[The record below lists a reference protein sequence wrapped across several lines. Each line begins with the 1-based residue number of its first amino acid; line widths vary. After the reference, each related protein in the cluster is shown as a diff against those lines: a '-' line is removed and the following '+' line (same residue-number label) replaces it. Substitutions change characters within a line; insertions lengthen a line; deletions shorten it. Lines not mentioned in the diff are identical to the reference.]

1 VRLVL
6 CDDNRILCEALAV
19 ALEAR
24 GHQALAITMTPE
36 EGVAAVARHQP
47 DACLMDV
54 RFPDG
59 GDGLDAARVIRD
71 QYPDTT
77 VLVMSGLSDPALVA
91 EVMRIGAVGFLGKDQ
106 EFDKIAAAL
115 DEIAAGRRE
124 PIPGSPA
131 ESGSGPGP
139 RRSANP
145 IATLT
150 PREAQVLRRIAAGQS
165 TSKMAREMNVTTET
179 LRTYVRNVLAK
190 LGARNRLEAA
200 TLASRHVPLPR
211 SEPERDHPS
220 FAVLTRRER
229 EVLLLLTRGSGAHEV
244 ARQLHMSLST
254 VNTHMRNLRTKL
266 GVHSTLEAVVLARSR
281 FWPGS
286 VPELD
291 DLTNVP
297 LFPEKGKTLC
307 RGSSELSA
315 CSPAPA

>member
-24 GHQALAITMTPE
+24 GHQALAIAMTPE
-36 EGVAAVARHQP
+36 EGVAAVARHRP

-77 VLVMSGLSDPALVA
+77 VLVMSGLSDPAVVS
-91 EVMRIGAVGFLGKDQ
+91 EVMQIGVVGFLGKDQ
-106 EFDKIAAAL
+106 EFDRIAAAL
-115 DEIAAGRRE
+115 DDIAAGRLE
-124 PIPGSPA
+124 PVPG
-131 ESGSGPGP
+131 
-139 RRSANP
+139 NP

-200 TLASRHVPLPR
+200 TLASRHVPPPR
-211 SEPERDHPS
+211 SEPDRDHPS

-229 EVLLLLTRGSGAHEV
+229 EVLLLLTRGSGPQEV

-254 VNTHMRNLRTKL
+254 VNTHMRNLRNKL

-281 FWPGS
+281 FWPAS
-286 VPELD
+286 VAELG
-291 DLTNVP
+291 DLRDVP
-297 LFPEKGKTLC
+297 LFSRKEGHYAEEVQ
-307 RGSSELSA
+307 S
-315 CSPAPA
+315 

>member
-1 VRLVL
+1 MRLVL

-24 GHQALAITMTPE
+24 GHQTLAIATTPE
-36 EGVAAVARHQP
+36 EGVAAVASHQP

-59 GDGLDAARVIRD
+59 GDGLDAARVIGD
-71 QYPDTT
+71 LYPDTT
-77 VLVMSGLSDPALVA
+77 VLVMSGFSDPAVVA
-91 EVMRIGAVGFLGKDQ
+91 EVAKIGVVAFLGKDQ

-115 DEIAAGRRE
+115 DGVAASR
-124 PIPGSPA
+124 PGPVPRSPA
-131 ESGSGPGP
+131 ESGLGPGS
-139 RRSANP
+139 RRCADP

-165 TSKMAREMNVTTET
+165 TTKMAREMNVTTET

-200 TLASRHVPLPR
+200 NLASRHVPPPR
-211 SEPERDHPS
+211 IEPGRDYPS
-220 FAVLTRRER
+220 FAVLTQRER
-229 EVLLLLTRGSGAHEV
+229 EVLLLLTRGSGPHEV

-254 VNTHMRNLRTKL
+254 VNTHMRNLRNKL

-281 FWPGS
+281 
-286 VPELD
+286 L
-291 DLTNVP
+291 
-297 LFPEKGKTLC
+297 
-307 RGSSELSA
+307 
-315 CSPAPA
+315 

>member
-24 GHQALAITMTPE
+24 GHQALAIAMTPE
-36 EGVAAVARHQP
+36 EGVAAVARHRP

-77 VLVMSGLSDPALVA
+77 VLIMSGLSDPAVVS
-91 EVMRIGAVGFLGKDQ
+91 EVTQIGVVGFLGKDQ

-115 DEIAAGRRE
+115 DEIAAGRLE
-124 PIPGSPA
+124 LVPGSPA
-131 ESGSGPGP
+131 QSGLGPGS
-139 RRSANP
+139 RRPGNP

-200 TLASRHVPLPR
+200 TLASRHVPPPR
-211 SEPERDHPS
+211 SEPDRDHPS

-254 VNTHMRNLRTKL
+254 VNTHMRNLRNKL

-281 FWPGS
+281 FWPAS
-286 VPELD
+286 VAELG
-291 DLTNVP
+291 DLTKVP
-297 LFPEKGKTLC
+297 LFPEKGKALW